1 MSLNCSVF
9 CVKNDPAVVLEK
21 VKSLS
26 NVEVSIVG
34 EESSWLSVEVATGE
48 ATMVITRLDS
58 DTAVGEFDDL
68 VDSTLLFAES
78 APSQNDDNKEQLIE
92 ALNGCTQ
99 ILGVTVDPDFD
110 ETCEDLLFALVDSA
124 HGVVFTGNL
133 FLNVQGGL
141 VLDMEG
147 NSEEGLTWS
156 E

>member
-9 CVKNDPAVVLEK
+9 CVKNEPETLLEK
-21 VKSLS
+21 IKSGEGYS
-26 NVEVSIVG
+26 YSVVGAENAWISIEIKTG
-34 EESSWLSVEVATGE
+34 ESS
-48 ATMVITRLDS
+48 MVVTRLDS

-78 APSQNDDNKEQLIE
+78 TNAQSKANQQQLVD

-99 ILGVTVDPDFD
+99 ILGITVEPDFD
-110 ETCEDLLFALVDSA
+110 EICEDLLFSLVDQA

-133 FLNVQGGL
+133 FLNVEGGL

-147 NSEEGLTWS
+147 NSEEGLAWS
-156 E
+156 